1 MALSLNGH
9 CHCASA
15 FCDITECQ
23 CPVHPFSHKCRSQ
36 TSKMYNFSGVPWQNT
51 PPNGMFSTIWD
62 IFIFSKRVWATAE
75 QWKRIVGMLYLSM
88 PPFGPRNA
96 RAYFPIMALSCKQ
109 LPWEAGCSPRSAVR
123 AQPTVLYVSVWLC
136 ARVCVCM
143 HFGGGREC
151 VLYTALW
158 WASADEGQ
166 LLCRAYY
173 SRRARGGL
181 SVAAAA
187 IH

>member
-1 MALSLNGH
+1 MRR
-9 CHCASA
+9 
-15 FCDITECQ
+15 Q
-23 CPVHPFSHKCRSQ
+23 CPLWHHRVPMSSTSIFSKVQKPVKDTMFPRL
-36 TSKMYNFSGVPWQNT
+36 SGVPWQNT

-62 IFIFSKRVWATAE
+62 LFIFSKRVWATAE

-123 AQPTVLYVSVWLC
+123 AQPTVLYVSVWLR

-151 VLYTALW
+151 VLYTVLW

-181 SVAAAA
+181 SVAATA